1 MGPRGSPSAAAI
13 SALPPEE
20 RQNAKTIK
28 TVVSMLNALDP
39 MDELEGMLAS
49 QMTINQLLITKFL
62 PRLVH
67 PE

>member
-1 MGPRGSPSAAAI
+1 
-13 SALPPEE
+13 
-20 RQNAKTIK
+20 
-28 TVVSMLNALDP
+28 MLIALDP